1 MKKIVCTILSLMLVL
16 SSVSALF
23 VMPAV
28 AADDITILVNDAP
41 ITFDQPPIIENGR
54 TLVPF
59 RAILEALGAKVD
71 YNEYTEDD
79 GTRVQ
84 TVMAEKGMHSV
95 FMTIGETQYNVDFE
109 EKTLDVPAK
118 IVNDR
123 TLVPI
128 RAIAE
133 GLDCAVDWDGDNR
146 TVIVETCPGVYTVN
160 EKRVTK
166 EYKAADGTL
175 LAKVD
180 LTYPE
185 IENPT
190 NDATIA
196 AWNEEYKKDIEEEIS
211 SIEEDMVPA
220 AEEEKEWRDAEG
232 YEVTPLEFEQTVDV
246 TLNRKDLLSITEF
259 YYYYTGGAHP
269 NSSRRSRTFDMENK
283 KELAISDILKDEDP
297 NALMMKAYAD
307 MVDNNEYYAEDAQY
321 REDLKRTIK
330 ESLDHVSFYLTDTGM
345 ELYFMPY
352 DVASYAE
359 GYIEATIPYKG
370 NEDAFGVDLSGA
382 KMDVFE
388 FSLPGNPTTGYEWMI
403 ADSAPFHR
411 RSSIELI
418 SIEES
423 YQTEPGKENMP
434 GAGGTYTYHVKGV
447 KPGKVEFFMAYARSW
462 EKEVP
467 LEAWHYSL
475 FVDSDLKIT
484 VISEGQVDPERLVKM
499 SSISSF
505 LRVGE
510 SPEGEK
516 EDGLEIKLSGNP
528 TTGFVWTVEE
538 DAEGIVEIEEN
549 YASDSNDETLSGVG
563 GTYTYRITGVT
574 PGEVTLTFTYARP
587 WESVEPWQTEQYT
600 LEVGED
606 LKIIV
611 IDHKSSTA
619 E

>member
-1 MKKIVCTILSLMLVL
+1 MKKLLCVALSLMLVL
-16 SSVSALF
+16 SCGSALF

-28 AADDITILVNDAP
+28 AQEQEITILVNGNP

-54 TLVPF
+54 TLIPF

-71 YNEYTEDD
+71 YNEYTEED

-95 FMTIGETQYNVDFE
+95 FMTIGETRYNVDFE

-246 TLNRKDLLSITEF
+246 TLNRKGLLSITEF
-259 YYYYTGGAHP
+259 YYYYTGGAHG
-269 NSSRRSRTFDMENK
+269 NSARFSRTFDMTAK
-283 KELAISDILKDEDP
+283 KELGITDVLTDKDP

-330 ESLDHVSFYLTDTGM
+330 ESLDHVSYYLTDTGM

-370 NEDAFGVDLSGA
+370 NEDAFGVDLSG
-382 KMDVFE
+382 
-388 FSLPGNPTTGYEWMI
+388 
-403 ADSAPFHR
+403 
-411 RSSIELI
+411 
-418 SIEES
+418 
-423 YQTEPGKENMP
+423 GKED
-434 GAGGTYTYHVKGV
+434 Y
-447 KPGKVEFFMAYARSW
+447 VE
-462 EKEVP
+462 
-467 LEAWHYSL
+467 
-475 FVDSDLKIT
+475 IT
-484 VISEGQVDPERLVKM
+484 LD
-499 SSISSF
+499 
-505 LRVGE
+505 
-510 SPEGEK
+510 
-516 EDGLEIKLSGNP
+516 GNP
-528 TTGFVWTVEE
+528 TTGFVWTVE
-538 DAEGIVEIEEN
+538 DDPEGRVSIT
-549 YASDSNDETLSGVG
+549 ETYQTEPGKEMMSGAG
-563 GTYTYRITGVT
+563 GTYTYRIVGEK
-574 PGEVTLTFTYARP
+574 PGNVTLTFTYARP
-587 WESVEPWQTEQYT
+587 WESVQPWQKEIYK
-600 LEVGED
+600 LFVDKD
-606 LKIIV
+606 LNVTV
-611 IDHKSSTA
+611 IDRESVYTVD
-619 E
+619 